1 MEFKGITGGL
11 ARNAILI
18 FDDRVS
24 KHSFLA
30 QLMAPESLPLP
41 ATRGQTKAL
50 LHNVRTDK
58 CPQKLRLVT

>member
-30 QLMAPESLPLP
+30 QLMAPESLPP
-41 ATRGQTKAL
+41 SRDTRA
-50 LHNVRTDK
+50 D
-58 CPQKLRLVT
+58 

>member
-1 MEFKGITGGL
+1 MEFKKITRGL

-30 QLMAPESLPLP
+30 QLVAREALPSSGD
-41 ATRGQTKAL
+41 TRA
-50 LHNVRTDK
+50 D
-58 CPQKLRLVT
+58 